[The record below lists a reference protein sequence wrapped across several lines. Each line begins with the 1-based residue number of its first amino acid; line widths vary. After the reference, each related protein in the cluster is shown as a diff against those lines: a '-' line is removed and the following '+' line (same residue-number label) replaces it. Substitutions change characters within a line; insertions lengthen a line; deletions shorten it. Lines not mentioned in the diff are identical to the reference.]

1 MQRYTPNRVSP
12 RNSSSRS
19 LKNPKYFSS
28 LTQTEKKLTKPSVKP
43 ESEPHSYYSPTPSNS
58 SLSFKKG
65 QKTPRTP
72 GTTLNRTNQTPR
84 SSMRHSEGSPRTVFT
99 FNSSLKSSKVGL
111 SSKNPLLSSSGS
123 SSPKVFARSTKQNS
137 LTSSRS
143 SAALFDKTR
152 SNNYSRMSADKKNDS
167 KRKLERSRSEKSSLG
182 NLITQVK
189 KNESNGT
196 NQDQA
201 KAKGEVIYREHLF
214 QTFQALKFVRNL
226 PQVDP
231 LQLRSKRV
239 NLPKRPG
246 YEKKKTMVFDLDETL
261 VHCCEDIESSK
272 PDVVLPI
279 VFPTGEVINA
289 GVNIR
294 PYVYEVLKEANKD
307 FEVIVF
313 TASHQ
318 CYADV
323 VLNYLDPTGELIHHR
338 LYRDN
343 CVVTAGVYIKDLR
356 IFNNRRIQDIV
367 IVDNAAYSFGYQI
380 DNGIPIISW
389 HDDRYDKELYN
400 LIDYIKVLAR
410 AADIREINRQTFRL
424 RSFYEDYIKQ
434 FMGSPNSPQAPNS
447 PKPKIT

>member
-1 MQRYTPNRVSP
+1 
-12 RNSSSRS
+12 
-19 LKNPKYFSS
+19 
-28 LTQTEKKLTKPSVKP
+28 
-43 ESEPHSYYSPTPSNS
+43 
-58 SLSFKKG
+58 
-65 QKTPRTP
+65 
-72 GTTLNRTNQTPR
+72 
-84 SSMRHSEGSPRTVFT
+84 
-99 FNSSLKSSKVGL
+99 
-111 SSKNPLLSSSGS
+111 
-123 SSPKVFARSTKQNS
+123 
-137 LTSSRS
+137 
-143 SAALFDKTR
+143 
-152 SNNYSRMSADKKNDS
+152 MSADKKNDS